1 MKPLSNIQITRRD
14 ANRPFP
20 IVDCNYSSLSLNE
33 FNARCAGRPHSSFE
47 KISHDY
53 FNSEARRSF
62 VTEAF
67 GFALVVAATVPAF
80 LDCGHA
86 LAAFLRAVGGI

>member
-1 MKPLSNIQITRRD
+1 MKPLSDIQITRRD
-14 ANRPFP
+14 SNRRFP
-20 IVDCNYSSLSLNE
+20 MVDRNYSSIGLNE
-33 FNARCAGRPHSSFE
+33 FNVRCSGRPHSSFQ

-67 GFALVVAATVPAF
+67 VFALVIAATVPAF

-86 LAAFLRAVGGI
+86 LVAFLRALGGI